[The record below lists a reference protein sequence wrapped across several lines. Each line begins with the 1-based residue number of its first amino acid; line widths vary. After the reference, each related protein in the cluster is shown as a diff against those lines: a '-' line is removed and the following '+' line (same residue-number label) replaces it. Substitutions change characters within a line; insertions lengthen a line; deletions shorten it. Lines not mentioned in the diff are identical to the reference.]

1 MRRQTLERALQEL
14 SQSSFAMMNDH
25 GPFDV
30 VFMGLDRASSGE
42 VEVVFGLEEDVIP
55 SGLTMVHAIIIK
67 RPNEEKDVVVTATFG
82 KPTLKFETIAQDEM
96 HMFGQMAYAFVGFAF
111 MPWGS
116 VKKDSRYEISYLF
129 NDEDLVSQRITVVQ
143 KKTSSGQ

>member
-30 VFMGLDRASSGE
+30 VFMGLDRAPNGE

-55 SGLTMVHAIIIK
+55 PGLTMVHAITIK
-67 RPNEEKDVVVTATFG
+67 RPNEEKDVVVTATFST
-82 KPTLKFETIAQDEM
+82 PTPQFAMVAQDEM
-96 HMFGQMAYAFVGFAF
+96 HVFGQMAYAFVGFAS

-116 VKKDSRYEISYLF
+116 VKESSRYEISYLF
-129 NDEDLVSQRITVVQ
+129 NNEELVSQRITVVQ
-143 KKTSSGQ
+143 KNTPSG